1 MDHHEQALYFVKQF
15 CIGRTC
21 EIVWKK
27 KWGFWKEG
35 ELEAGFY
42 DVNEFLRLECLY
54 DTICLHILSGSMEK
68 FKGDT
73 SRIKEAIKKA
83 ERSCRRLLILEH
95 NPDFQDFKDNK
106 DLLAYRLEQIKSEV
120 NSLGKPYTELNWGR
134 YCMFS
139 IETRETLLDSVGIYV
154 SDSIDSRF
162 NRTYPSGPTQ
172 SKGLDRQ
179 GNVFVRSNELTPK
192 NEIIEAIERCSAE
205 SKFISL
211 IKGFAFLDLISHIG
225 SRKIILVDHHL
236 KQCLFCKFVLE
247 LISKNETPNDF
258 FSSTT
263 DIASLKEFCYL
274 KFDQKILR
282 ALDQFISID
291 NLCEYFIE
299 AKEDNDEWVGR
310 MSNRPWINSY
320 EDSRRK
326 IMYNIESIMCG
337 DIVDVC
343 RANPNNISYI
353 SSTPIHRIKSIV
365 NYSDNIIWTGN
376 WPKCKNEPFF
386 LKKQV
391 DSAQG

>member
-15 CIGRTC
+15 CTGRTC

-35 ELEAGFY
+35 ELEADFY

-68 FKGDT
+68 FKGNT

-106 DLLAYRLEQIKSEV
+106 DLLESRLEEIKSEV
-120 NSLGKPYTELNWGR
+120 NSLGKPYTEVNWGR
-134 YCMFS
+134 NLLFV
-139 IETRETLLDSVGIYV
+139 IETRETLLDSIGIYC
-154 SDSIDSRF
+154 SDSVGTQFDLAH
-162 NRTYPSGPTQ
+162 PSGAAQ
-172 SKGLDRQ
+172 SRGIDQ
-179 GNVFVRSNELTPK
+179 GGNVFVRSNEVSPTTD
-192 NEIIEAIERCSAE
+192 IISSINRCNPDDVFVS
-205 SKFISL
+205 IIGGL
-211 IKGFAFLDLISHIG
+211 AFLDFLPSMMD
-225 SRKIILVDHHL
+225 RKIILADIRL

-247 LISKNETPNDF
+247 LICKNETPNDF

-274 KFDQKILR
+274 NFDQKILR

-343 RANPNNISYI
+343 RANPNNISYV
-353 SSTPIHRIKSIV
+353 SSVPIHLIKDIV
-365 NYSDNIIWTGN
+365 NHSDNIIWTGN

-386 LKKQV
+386 LKKKV